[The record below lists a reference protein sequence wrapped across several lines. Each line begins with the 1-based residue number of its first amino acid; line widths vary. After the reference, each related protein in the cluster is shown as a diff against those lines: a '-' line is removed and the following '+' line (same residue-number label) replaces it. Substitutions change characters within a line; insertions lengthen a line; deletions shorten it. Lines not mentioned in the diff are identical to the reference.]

1 MKVRGQGGMK
11 VLKVMV
17 QVHKDGKEEEDWHTI
32 LGINNK

>member
-1 MKVRGQGGMK
+1 MKVRGQGGM
-11 VLKVMV
+11 KVMV